1 VLHFCYN
8 SLLHVS
14 SLITTQAEIISYY
27 KTNGIMTL
35 KKHMTANYAAIAE
48 NFEEEIYSPKRGLL
62 KRQLTKKT

>member
-1 VLHFCYN
+1 
-8 SLLHVS
+8 
-14 SLITTQAEIISYY
+14 
-27 KTNGIMTL
+27 MTL